1 MINDMKRGLLWL
13 IAVTLFLTA
22 GIAKGQ
28 VPFNRGVNLT
38 GWFQTSS
45 PGQIQFGKFTKQ
57 DLVNIKSLGCDVI
70 RLPIN
75 MHAMTSGS
83 PNFIP
88 DPLFVSFLDSVV
100 TWAEDLNIYL
110 IIDNHSE
117 LVSLTTTEK
126 QDELTKLWTQLAQHY
141 ASRSDYV
148 IYEVLNEP
156 HDITASVW
164 GSVQQA
170 VINAIRTKDTK
181 HKIIVG
187 GVNFNT
193 YTELANIPVYT
204 DSKLI
209 YTFHFYDP
217 FMFTHQGATWVTPS
231 MAPLAGVPFPYNAAE
246 MPACPP
252 SLVGTWIESGLN
264 SYPTQGTVAYVK
276 SLIDIAAAFKNSR
289 NVPVYCG
296 ELGVYKPNSDQAD
309 RVYWYGQVRRYLEE
323 KGIAWT
329 MWDYKGSFGLFENGS
344 NELFDYDL
352 NIPLVDTLGF
362 NIPAQKTW
370 KNRPDST
377 GFLIYTDGISQY
389 ISDVSYT
396 SGTINFYNPNQPN
409 NGNYCASWNNYAQ
422 YNTVGFDFTP
432 DKDLSKLKNEGYAL
446 DFMVRGNLTGIM
458 FDVRFIDTKTGV
470 ADHPWRMK
478 YTIDNALAAWDKHW
492 HHVHIDLG
500 AFAEGGSWDN
510 GTWYNAAGLFDWT
523 AVDLFQASSEYAVQ
537 TGNEV
542 WFDNIHVTNLDTAI
556 VRETG
561 TVDVKDLTADDAVN
575 LTVRP
580 NPFVYETTLGYSLVN
595 RSRVMVYITD
605 LSGKRIR
612 QLEDGLLPA
621 GDYTLKWDGLSSSGV
636 PVPAGIYLCV
646 LNTPHQTFVCRVVKG
661 GSR

>member
-1 MINDMKRGLLWL
+1 MKRGLLWV
-13 IAVTLFLTA
+13 IIITLFLATGTA
-22 GIAKGQ
+22 EGQ
-28 VPFNRGVNLT
+28 TPFNRGVNLT
-38 GWFQTSS
+38 SWFQTSS
-45 PGQIQFGKFTKQ
+45 PGQIQFKKFTKQ

-117 LVSLTTTEK
+117 LVSLSTTEK
-126 QDELTKLWTQLAQHY
+126 QDELTKIWAQLAQHY
-141 ASRSDYV
+141 ASRSDYI

-181 HKIIVG
+181 HRIIVG
-187 GVNFNT
+187 GVNYNT
-193 YTELANIPVYT
+193 YTELTNIPTYT
-204 DSKLI
+204 DDKLI

-231 MAPLAGVPFPYNAAE
+231 MAPLSGVPFPYNSAE
-246 MPACPP
+246 MPACPA

-264 SYPTQGTVAYVK
+264 SYPTKGTVAYVK

-296 ELGVYKPNSDQAD
+296 ELGVYIPNSDPAD
-309 RVYWYGQVRRYLEE
+309 RVYWYGVVRQYLEQ
-323 KGIAWT
+323 KGIPWT
-329 MWDYKGSFGLFENGS
+329 MWDYKGSFGLFEKNS
-344 NELFDYDL
+344 NEQFDYDL

-370 KNRPDST
+370 QSRPDST
-377 GFLIYTDGISQY
+377 GFLIYTDGIEQY
-389 ISDVSYT
+389 ISDASYT
-396 SGTINFYNPNQPN
+396 SGAINFYNPNKPN
-409 NGNYCASWNNYAQ
+409 NGNYCASWYNFAQ
-422 YNTVGFDFTP
+422 YNTVSFDFQP
-432 DKDLSKLKNEGYAL
+432 NKDLSRLKNNGYAL
-446 DFMVRGNLTGIM
+446 DFMVRGSTDGIK
-458 FDVRFIDTKTGV
+458 FDVRFIDTKTGTS
-470 ADHPWRMK
+470 DHPWRMK
-478 YTIDNALAAWDKHW
+478 YTIDNTLATWDNKW

-500 AFAEGGSWDN
+500 AFTEGGSWDN

-523 AVDLFQASSEYAVQ
+523 AVDLFQASSEYSVAAS
-537 TGNEV
+537 TEV

-561 TVDVKDLTADDAVN
+561 TVGVKDVQADDAVN
-575 LTVRP
+575 LRVRP
-580 NPFVYETTLGYSLVN
+580 NPFVYETTLSFSLLS
-595 RSRVMVYITD
+595 RSRLMVYITD

-612 QLEDGLLPA
+612 LLEDGFLSA
-621 GDYTLKWDGLSSSGV
+621 GDYTLKWDGLSSSGS
-636 PVPAGIYLCV
+636 PVPPGIYLCV
-646 LNTPHQTFVCRVVKG
+646 FNTPHQTFVCRVVKG
-661 GSR
+661 R

>member
-1 MINDMKRGLLWL
+1 MKRELQWMMIIAL
-13 IAVTLFLTA
+13 ILTVNTA
-22 GIAKGQ
+22 AGQ

-45 PGQIQFGKFTKQ
+45 PRQIQYNKFTKQ

-75 MHAMTSGS
+75 MHVMTSGS

-148 IYEVLNEP
+148 IYEILNEP

-164 GSVQQA
+164 GSIQQA

-187 GVNFNT
+187 GVNYNT

-246 MPACPP
+246 MPACPA
-252 SLVGTWIESGLN
+252 SLVGTWVESGLN

-296 ELGVYKPNSDQAD
+296 ELGVYKPNSDPAD
-309 RVYWYGQVRRYLEE
+309 RVYWYGAVRQYLEE
-323 KGIAWT
+323 KGIPWT
-329 MWDYKGSFGLFENGS
+329 MWDYKGSFGLFKNGS

-370 KNRPDST
+370 KNRPDSV
-377 GFLIYTDGISQY
+377 GFPIYTDYIAQY
-389 ISDVSYT
+389 INDISYT
-396 SGTINFYNPNQPN
+396 SGTIDFYNNNMPN
-409 NGNYCASWNNYAQ
+409 NGNYCLDWKNYAI
-422 YNTVGFDFTP
+422 YNTVGFDFAP
-432 DKDLSKLKNEGYAL
+432 DKDLSQLKSGGYAL
-446 DFMVRGNLTGIM
+446 DFIVRGNLSGIM
-458 FDVRFIDTKTGV
+458 FDVRFMDTKTGA

-478 YTIDNALAAWDKHW
+478 YTIDNTLATWDKRW

-500 AFAEGGSWDN
+500 AFTEGGSWDN
-510 GTWYNAAGLFDWT
+510 GTWYNQQGLFDWT
-523 AVDLFQASSEYAVQ
+523 AVDNFQVSSEYTVAAG
-537 TGNEV
+537 TEI
-542 WFDNIHVTNLDTAI
+542 WFDNIHITNLDTAT

-561 TVDVKDLTADDAVN
+561 TVGIKETLADDAVN
-575 LTVRP
+575 LRVRP
-580 NPFVYETTLGYSLVN
+580 NPFVYETHISYALT
-595 RSRVMVYITD
+595 RKSRVSVCITD
-605 LSGKRIR
+605 ISGNRVR
-612 QLEDGLLPA
+612 CLEDAVLPA
-621 GDYTLKWDGLSSSGV
+621 GDYTSDWDGRSASGAT
-636 PVPAGIYLCV
+636 VPAGVYLCV
-646 LNTPHQTFVCRVVKG
+646 LDTPQKTYVCRVIKA